1 MLTPLESVSCPI
13 PLPWALELHQQ
24 QHTHEGSLGAV
35 EEVEIWVLILHFWLG
50 VASETGLFYS
60 WEVGTGP

>member
-1 MLTPLESVSCPI
+1 M
-13 PLPWALELHQQ
+13 
-24 QHTHEGSLGAV
+24 